1 MISVDMA
8 GIEKSIDQIYR
19 IADRFGLDPFPLH
32 FEIVPPSIMYEFGAY
47 GLPGRFSHWTHGRA
61 YQQTK
66 TMYDYG
72 LSKIYELVINTDPC
86 YAFLMEGNSMTQ
98 NKLVIAHVV
107 GHSDFFKHN
116 AYFSRTNRK
125 MLDSV
130 SINAERIRRYEF
142 QHGRLE
148 VEQFLDA
155 VLSIQE
161 HVDPQPEMR
170 ERALAHTENARREE
184 RESDGFRPT
193 PYDDLFVLDPKPAS
207 EPKKKDG
214 PRKFPEEPDKDVLK
228 FVAEHAPE
236 LQEWQRDIIE
246 IVRSEWLYFVPQ
258 MQTKIMNEGWA
269 AYWHLRIMR
278 ELDLTDS
285 EYVEFSQLHAN
296 VLAPSKQ
303 SLNPYL
309 VGMKM
314 LEDIERRWDNPT
326 AEERRDYGRLPGR
339 GKAKIFEVREMES
352 DVSFIRNYLTQ
363 ELIDDL
369 DLYIYKV
376 EGDEWKVVEKN
387 YEKIR
392 DMVVAGMTNFG
403 YPYIV
408 VEDGDYRMNRE
419 LYLRHM
425 YEEQEID
432 IDYAEKTLRYVFQ
445 LWKRPVHLETVLNGK
460 GVVLTYDGDKNTK
473 RVL

>member
-1 MISVDMA
+1 MKPIDTV
-8 GIEKSIDQIYR
+8 GLEKAIDQIFR
-19 IADRFGLDPFPLH
+19 IADRFGLDPIPIH

-86 YAFLMEGNSMTQ
+86 YAFLMEGNSMVQ
-98 NKLVIAHVV
+98 NKLVVAHVV
-107 GHSDFFKHN
+107 GHSDFFKNN
-116 AYFSRTNRK
+116 AYFARTNRK
-125 MLDSV
+125 MLESV
-130 SINAERIRRYEF
+130 SLNADRIRKYEF

-170 ERALAHTENARREE
+170 EKALAAQEARRHAPPMPK
-184 RESDGFRPT
+184 ST
-193 PYDDLFVLDPKPAS
+193 PYDDLWRLDKTESRPP
-207 EPKKKDG
+207 DTNTTV
-214 PRKFPEEPDKDVLK
+214 RKIPEEPDKDLLK
-228 FVAEHAPE
+228 FIAEHAPN
-236 LQEWQRDIIE
+236 LDQWQRDIIE
-246 IVRSEWLYFVPQ
+246 IVRSEMLYFVPQ

-269 AYWHLRIMR
+269 AYWHMRIMR
-278 ELDLTDS
+278 ELDLTDA
-285 EYVEFSQLHAN
+285 EYLEFSELHSS

-314 LEDIERRWDNPT
+314 YEEIERRWNNPT
-326 AEERRDYGRLPGR
+326 EEERRELGRLPGQGR
-339 GKAKIFEVREMES
+339 AKIFEIRETEN
-352 DVSFIRNYLTQ
+352 DASFIRNYLTQ
-363 ELIDDL
+363 DLIDDL

-376 EGDEWKVVEKN
+376 EGDEWKIVEKDAN
-387 YEKIR
+387 KIR
-392 DMVVAGMTNFG
+392 DMIVTSMNNFG
-403 YPYIV
+403 CPYIV
-408 VEDGDYRMNRE
+408 VEDGDYKGSRE
-419 LYLRHM
+419 LYLKHM
-425 YEEQEID
+425 YEDQEID
-432 IDYAEKTLRYVFQ
+432 IDYAEKTLRCVYQ
-445 LWKRPVHLETVLNGK
+445 LWQRPVHLETVLNGK
-460 GVVLTYDGDKNTK
+460 GIVLTFDGEKNSK

>member
-1 MISVDMA
+1 MIPVDTVA
-8 GIEKSIDQIYR
+8 LEKVIDQIFQ
-19 IADRFGLDPFPLH
+19 IAERFGLDPFPLH
-32 FEIVPPSIMYEFGAY
+32 FEVVPPSIMYEFGAY

-86 YAFLMEGNSMTQ
+86 YAFLMEGNSMMQ
-98 NKLVIAHVV
+98 DKLVIAHVI
-107 GHSDFFKHN
+107 GHSDFFKNN
-116 AYFSRTNRK
+116 AYFSHTNRK

-161 HVDPQPEMR
+161 HIDPQPDMR
-170 ERALAHTENARREE
+170 DKAVAAAEERAQHDDRRDP
-184 RESDGFRPT
+184 RTT
-193 PYDDLFVLDPKPAS
+193 PYDDLFLLDREPVEEPAQN
-207 EPKKKDG
+207 PA
-214 PRKFPEEPDKDVLK
+214 PRKIPDEPDKDLLQ
-228 FVAEHAPE
+228 FIAEHAPE
-236 LQEWQRDIIE
+236 LAEWQRDVIQ
-246 IVRSEWLYFVPQ
+246 IVRSEMLYFIPQ

-269 AYWHLRIMR
+269 AYWHVRIMR
-278 ELDLTDS
+278 ELDLADS

-303 SLNPYL
+303 TLNPYL

-314 LEDIERRWDNPT
+314 FEDVERHWDNPT
-326 AEERRDYGRLPGR
+326 KDERREFGRTPGHGR
-339 GKAKIFEVREMES
+339 AKIFEVREMEN

-369 DLYIYKV
+369 DLYIYKL

-408 VEDGDYRMNRE
+408 VEDGDYRRNRE

-432 IDYAEKTLRYVFQ
+432 IDYAEKTLRYMFQ
-445 LWKRPVHLETVLNGK
+445 LWKRPVHLETVLNAK